1 MASTLPVGLD
11 AFPPFPAT
19 SPKPSDTGDTSALA
33 SIFRDALGI
42 FGVSEGT
49 SAKIT
54 SLGGEIA
61 GLLAEREAQE
71 RALEL
76 AEIRA
81 QSSAQLASLQQ
92 QVALA
97 QAQAEIALSSRPAG
111 QDALSASVLSSLR
124 PPPSSGENG
133 VNIASLLPLLAI
145 VGTVAVLRT

>member
-1 MASTLPVGLD
+1 MASTLPVGID
-11 AFPPFPAT
+11 AFPVFQ
-19 SPKPSDTGDTSALA
+19 SPQPDTGDTSALA

-61 GLLAEREAQE
+61 GFLAEREARE
-71 RALEL
+71 RANEL

-81 QSSAQLASLQQ
+81 RSSAQLASLQQ

-97 QAQAEIALSSRPAG
+97 QAREEIALTSRPAG

-124 PPPSSGENG
+124 PPPADGG
-133 VNIASLLPLLAI
+133 VDISALLPLVAI